1 MDAGEEQLLERSLK
15 GISARHRAPI
25 QEAMDKELREHG
37 VVGLLPRYLKN
48 LDAMQRGK
56 SELDPGINVVLAA
69 LSSAER
75 ERAAEAKDVEAPFL
89 ERLASIDQAVD
100 AIRQLMDVSS
110 YQTVAALIEEFS
122 KMEF

>member
-1 MDAGEEQLLERSLK
+1 MNAGEKQLLERDLK
-15 GISARHRAPI
+15 GIAARHRAQI
-25 QEAMDKELREHG
+25 QEAMDKALREHG

-56 SELDPGINVVLAA
+56 SELDPGLNVVLAA
-69 LSSAER
+69 LFSAEQ
-75 ERAAEAKDVEAPFL
+75 ERSAEAKDVEAPFL
-89 ERLASIDQAVD
+89 ERLASVDQAVD
-100 AIRQLMDVSS
+100 AIRELMDVSG